1 MQLSWLW
8 RGLRT
13 GVLTTRYPKAS
24 EAMPERWR
32 GVVRIDPDRCRPGAG
47 LPPCVSACLPAAL
60 SLDVAAADGTGRLS
74 LDAAACIACGL
85 CIGACP
91 DGALAMT
98 ASFELATRSR
108 TGRETPTG
116 GTAQRSG
123 GEKRR

>member
-13 GVLTTRYPKAS
+13 GVLTTRYPKVS
-24 EAMPERWR
+24 ETMPDRWR
-32 GVVRIDPDRCRPGAG
+32 GVVRIDPDRCRPGDG

-85 CIGACP
+85 CVNACP
-91 DGALAMT
+91 AGALTMT

-108 TGRETPTG
+108 TAHETPASG
-116 GTAQRSG
+116 MARRSG
-123 GEKRR
+123 GEKWR